1 MSFSFISMR
10 LDEILMQH
18 FGGEFTIG
26 VKHSGMSNEI
36 PIAIYGIE
44 ENIFKTVH
52 QELLNPPNYEQINNT
67 NDQ

>member
-1 MSFSFISMR
+1 
-10 LDEILMQH
+10 
-18 FGGEFTIG
+18 
-26 VKHSGMSNEI
+26 MSNEI